1 MFSGNEYCTILCPY
15 RLFKLFAEGNYND
28 DINNNNNENSII
40 LTYMLRERFEYRD
53 YFTVNYATM

>member
-1 MFSGNEYCTILCPY
+1 MSIVLYYVHIDCS
-15 RLFKLFAEGNYND
+15 KLFAEGNYND